1 MIGKTISHYQII
13 EKLGGGGMGVVY
25 KARDLKLDR
34 FVALKFLPP
43 YFGADENEKKRF
55 INEAKA
61 ASSLQHNNIC
71 AIHEI
76 DETEDEQ
83 MFICMDYYEGETLKK
98 KIGRGPLS
106 IEAVI
111 DIAIQIAQG
120 LARAHEEGII
130 HRDIKPANI
139 IITNRNEVKILDFGL
154 AKLAGEARLTQKD
167 TTKGTV
173 AYMSP
178 EQARGEEV
186 DHRTDIWSLNVVLY
200 EMIAG
205 HLPFRGDY
213 EQAIIYSI
221 LNEEPEPTTDLRNG
235 SLELERFV
243 NKALAKNPDERYQNM
258 EEMLIDL
265 ESCRKVPLAY
275 QKIKKPN
282 KAMFKKLLG
291 ILAIVLL
298 LIILSLEYLLTRQES
313 KGFQIKHTQPLTTAP
328 GLETDPAWSPDGT
341 RIAYASNEGGNMD
354 IWVRQIAAEQKVN
367 LTKDYTG
374 YDGKPAWSPDG
385 EWIAF
390 VSGRNGGGIFVI
402 PTLGGIPKRVVSIS
416 FAAYLSNIS
425 AIPHLSWSP
434 DGMELTYAVVGH
446 IYTVPAHGGTP
457 TPVSLPSSGL
467 AVGYS
472 EPAWSPDGDR
482 IAYTNFVALG
492 VATSQIWS
500 AQRDGIDPVPV
511 TEGKYFDHNPV
522 WSSDG
527 EELFFISDRG
537 GSRDVWWVSVDGRGK
552 PSGPA
557 QSLTTGL
564 SVGAIALSRDGT
576 KLAYTKIMEHSNIW
590 SIPIV
595 PNRTFTLDDAQ
606 KLTKENN
613 YIDLLSVSPD
623 GRWIAFDS
631 NRSGNQDIWIM
642 RKDGSELRQLTTH
655 PAHDWV
661 GSWSPDGRQIAFHS
675 MRCGNRDLFVMPVAG
690 GAVKQLTNHTAE
702 EIVPIWSPDGKK
714 IAFVSNRKGHMDV
727 WVVPSDGGEPQQLT
741 FDGAQG
747 KCWSPDGRQIIFGS
761 KYQPY
766 SELFLV
772 SAEGGEPIQL
782 THGRWCDIAPC
793 FWSSD
798 GSMIY
803 AWGGG
808 TPGKEGTNFWE
819 VSVSDGTARSLLDLR
834 HSLKEPQLL
843 TSDGESIFFTLWECT
858 GDLWMAELS
867 INN

>member
-511 TEGKYFDHNPV
+511 TEGKYFDHNPI

-595 PNRTFTLDDAQ
+595 PDRTLTLDDARI
-606 KLTKENN
+606 LTKENH
-613 YIDLLSVSPD
+613 YIDMLSVSPD
-623 GRWIAFDS
+623 GEWIAFDS

-642 RKDGSELRQLTTH
+642 RKDGSELRQWTTN

-661 GSWSPDGRQIAFHS
+661 GSWSPDGKEIAF
-675 MRCGNRDLFVMPVAG
+675 L
-690 GAVKQLTNHTAE
+690 
-702 EIVPIWSPDGKK
+702 
-714 IAFVSNRKGHMDV
+714 SNRKGHMDI
-727 WVVPSDGGEPQQLT
+727 WVLPSDGGEPKQVT
-741 FDGAQG
+741 FDGAG
-747 KCWSPDGRQIIFGS
+747 EMVWSPDGKQIVFNS

-772 SAEGGEPIQL
+772 PAEGGEPIQL
-782 THGRWCDIAPC
+782 THGRWCGIAPC

-798 GSMIY
+798 GRMIY

-808 TPGKEGTNFWE
+808 RPGKEGTNLWE
-819 VSVSDGTARSLLDLR
+819 ISVSDGTARPLLDLNR
-834 HSLKEPQLL
+834 SLKEPVYLS
-843 TSDGESIFFTLWECT
+843 SDGERIFFTLWECT